1 MTDACCFANRKP
13 NCKFLFAG
21 DCPTLIHPL
30 NRKGNYFDLEQIS
43 DIFVYVCVY
52 FPRKQHILKQVSVL
66 PPRAIYDQWG
76 HKSTCGKR
84 KMHGAVITGLPRVR
98 AVLVSSLVNSA
109 LRLVTYDKSSIFFIC
124 ISHFYCLQSLSTR
137 TKEKIL

>member
-13 NCKFLFAG
+13 NSKFLFAG
-21 DCPTLIHPL
+21 DCPTLIQPL

-43 DIFVYVCVY
+43 DIIVSVCVC
-52 FPRKQHILKQVSVL
+52 FPRRQHILKQASVL

-76 HKSTCGKR
+76 HKSTCRKR
-84 KMHGAVITGLPRVR
+84 KMHGAVIIGLPRVR
-98 AVLVSSLVNSA
+98 ADLVSSLVNTS

-124 ISHFYCLQSLSTR
+124 ISCFYCLQSVSTR

>member
-1 MTDACCFANRKP
+1 
-13 NCKFLFAG
+13 
-21 DCPTLIHPL
+21 
-30 NRKGNYFDLEQIS
+30 
-43 DIFVYVCVY
+43 
-52 FPRKQHILKQVSVL
+52 
-66 PPRAIYDQWG
+66 
-76 HKSTCGKR
+76 
-84 KMHGAVITGLPRVR
+84 MHGAVITGLPRVR